1 MTYLKPYFANLLKG
15 KTVHFVVDCIVKLD
29 VTGEII
35 GYEMQGSEIVFHVK
49 VGNKVVKVGE
59 NTNKLQFEVI

>member
-1 MTYLKPYFANLLKG
+1 
-15 KTVHFVVDCIVKLD
+15 VVDCIVKLD

-49 VGNKVVKVGE
+49 VGDKVVKVGE